1 MNAIR
6 YQLGYKYQLYET
18 YLHRLINP
26 VEIKKEIKSRFL
38 DLSTDGILTIKQGYA
53 SDGPSGISLDTKTFM
68 RGAFVHDALYQ
79 LMREGLI
86 ARDQKDAADKELRDI
101 CIQDGMMK
109 ARAWYVYHAVK
120 MFGRSST
127 IHNKQVFIAP

>member
-6 YQLGYKYQLYET
+6 YQHGYKYQLYET
-18 YLHRLINP
+18 YSHRLINKISTDKD
-26 VEIKKEIKSRFL
+26 IKTRFI

-53 SDGPSGISLDTKTFM
+53 SDGPSGVSVDTKSFM

-79 LMREGLI
+79 LMREGQI
-86 ARDQKDAADKELRDI
+86 SRDQKDAADAELRDV

-109 ARAWYVYHAVK
+109 IRAWWVFQAVQR
-120 MFGRSST
+120 FGKAAT
-127 IHNKQVFIAP
+127 INNKQVIIAP